1 MDIEKHKRLYF
12 SNYYKDDKD
21 DKDLKLK
28 IVNIKDIWL
37 NLFFRDNFSNEVL
50 RLISD
55 NLSFNI
61 VWYRLYLEFGNKNT
75 PLFSELNFSNFHL
88 VDIINIHI

>member
-1 MDIEKHKRLYF
+1 MNLIDFINKLKWILKSTKRLYF
-12 SNYYKDDKD
+12 SNYYKD

-61 VWYRLYLEFGNKNT
+61 VWYRLY
-75 PLFSELNFSNFHL
+75 FSNFHL